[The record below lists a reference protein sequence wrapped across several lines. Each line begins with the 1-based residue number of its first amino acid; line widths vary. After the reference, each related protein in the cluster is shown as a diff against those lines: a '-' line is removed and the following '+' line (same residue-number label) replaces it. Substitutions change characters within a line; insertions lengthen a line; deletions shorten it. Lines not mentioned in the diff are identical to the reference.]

1 MKRILITGFAVS
13 MAAFFA
19 VSSSCVAEKG
29 DFESEAELEYVKDGN
44 DKETGLTFVLAYEAS
59 ENCAIGMEIP
69 YLWLDPEGEAS
80 VDGIGDIEI
89 GPEYCLFEGS
99 DSLPAAALGL
109 TIKTATGDEDKGLGS
124 GEIDYAL
131 KAIFSKELIGTA
143 FDLELGYTLVG
154 GEGEDDVFS
163 YELASEYPLN
173 ESFSLAGEISG
184 ETAFEGGFDD
194 NPCDGKLGLNY
205 ALSESAALSAGF
217 GFTFSDAGP
226 DYSVTTGVA
235 VGF

>member
-1 MKRILITGFAVS
+1 MKRILVTGFAVL
-13 MAAFFA
+13 MVALFA
-19 VSSSCVAEKG
+19 VSPFCAAEKG
-29 DFESEAELEYVKDGN
+29 GFESEAELEYVKDGN
-44 DKETGLTFVLAYEAS
+44 DKEMGLTFALTYGAS
-59 ENCAIGMEIP
+59 EKCDIVLEIP
-69 YLWLDPEGEAS
+69 YLWLDPEEEAN
-80 VDGIGDIEI
+80 VDGVGDIEI

-99 DSLPAAALGL
+99 DSLPAASLGL

-124 GEIDYAL
+124 GEIDYGL
-131 KAIFSKELIGTA
+131 KTIFSKEIIGAA

-173 ESFSLAGEISG
+173 DSFSLAGEISG

-205 ALSESAALSAGF
+205 ALSKATALSAGF
-217 GFTFSDAGP
+217 GFPFSDAGP
-226 DYSVTTGVA
+226 DYSVTAGAT